1 MTLLH
6 AQARVV
12 VAAGKHPRH
21 EPQHTRLLGY
31 ITTTNHK
38 TIGIMYTCTAFF
50 FFILAGIMAEFMRA
64 ELARPGPACSWCRTS
79 STTSS

>member
-1 MTLLH
+1 MTLLREP
-6 AQARVV
+6 APAGLAPGAPPRK
-12 VAAGKHPRH
+12 AA
-21 EPQHTRLLGY
+21 QHTRLLGY